1 MSNPTYRLT
10 EIVGTSDKSTDDA
23 IRNGIAK
30 ASQTVRNIDWF
41 EVGQVR
47 GTVQDGD
54 VGLFQVTMK
63 LGFRVED

>member
-54 VGLFQVTMK
+54 VGSFQVTMK